1 MMDLTLTGSSSL
13 VFLLKKLLGCFTVC
27 AENRTN
33 NNVYLIYAN
42 KYQGPVQSIIVTEVS
57 AVSYSY

>member
-27 AENRTN
+27 AENRMN

-42 KYQGPVQSIIVTEVS
+42 KHQGPVQSIIVTEVS